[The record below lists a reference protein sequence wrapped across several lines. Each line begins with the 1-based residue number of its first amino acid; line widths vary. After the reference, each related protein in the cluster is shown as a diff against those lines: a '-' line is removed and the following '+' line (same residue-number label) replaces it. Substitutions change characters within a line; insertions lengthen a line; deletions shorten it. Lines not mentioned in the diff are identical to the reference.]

1 MAKVKKIYDTIHGFI
16 PINENIQKI
25 IDTPE
30 FQRLRDLKQLGATN
44 YVFPS
49 ANHTR
54 FEHSIAVSHL
64 GKKMIENIKKNQP
77 YLSISKRDIELIEIA
92 GLIHDIGHGPF
103 SHLWDHY
110 VILKGEKEHEER
122 GCDIF
127 KNMIEKYNLD
137 ISDEEFEIICELINP
152 SKENVNKWYYQIIAN
167 KQCQLDVD
175 KIDYIQRDSFYI
187 GEIGQNNNF
196 KRLITDVRAAVTNK
210 TEVFDGQEE
219 IRQLTWCHKLNYEI
233 FSLFTT
239 RYRLHKSVYTH
250 HAVKSHE
257 YIIIDI
263 LNNLHD
269 LLLKGKVDFIDL
281 TDSVVFCKLCAV
293 KSTST
298 KRLLS
303 RDIPTFIGET
313 IIPKK
318 YENKKFLEET
328 YPKRI
333 ANIIIDKIQIKF
345 SSGNYNPMN
354 EIFYYNSK
362 NSGML
367 GAFFGEKIKPTWCN
381 VEFNETILR
390 CYDNAGKKTTEE
402 SKYIST
408 KDVMTFWDNYLK
420 ELGLK

>member
-1 MAKVKKIYDTIHGFI
+1 MNKTKNIYDIIHGFI
-16 PINENIQKI
+16 PINKNMQKI
-25 IDTPE
+25 IDTSE

-49 ANHTR
+49 ATHTR
-54 FEHSIAVSHL
+54 FEHSIAVSYL
-64 GKKMIENIKKNQP
+64 GKTMIENIKKNQP
-77 YLSISKRDIELIEIA
+77 LLNISQRDIDLIEIA

-103 SHLWDHY
+103 SHLWDNY
-110 VILKGEKEHEER
+110 VISKDEKDHEER

-127 KNMIEKYNLD
+127 KNMIKKYKLG
-137 ISDEEFEIICELINP
+137 IGDEEFEIICELINP
-152 SKENVNKWYYQIIAN
+152 SKKNVNKWYYQIIAN

-196 KRLITDVRAAVTNK
+196 KRLITDVRV
-210 TEVFDGQEE
+210 VFVDGENT
-219 IRQLTWCHKLNYEI
+219 LAWCHKLNYEI

-257 YIIIDI
+257 YIILDI

-269 LLLKGKVDFIDL
+269 LLLKGKVDFIEL
-281 TDSVVFCKLCAV
+281 TDSVVFCKLCKI
-293 KSTST
+293 KSSST
-298 KRLLS
+298 KRLMS
-303 RDIPTFIGET
+303 RDIPSFIGET
-313 IIPKK
+313 IVPKN
-318 YENKKFLEET
+318 YENEKFLKEK

-345 SSGNYNPMN
+345 SSSNYNPMN
-354 EIFYYNSK
+354 EIYYYK
-362 NSGML
+362 DDVV
-367 GAFFGEKIKPTWCN
+367 EKIKPSWCN

-390 CYDNAGKKTTEE
+390 CYDNSGKKNTKET
-402 SKYIST
+402 KHISN
-408 KDVMTFWDNYLK
+408 KEIIAFWDNYLK
-420 ELGLK
+420 ELGLQ

>member
-16 PINENIQKI
+16 SISENMQKI

-49 ANHTR
+49 ATHTR
-54 FEHSIAVSHL
+54 FEHSIAVSYL
-64 GKKMIENIKKNQP
+64 GKTMIENIKKNQP
-77 YLSISKRDIELIEIA
+77 ELNISQREIELIEIA

-110 VILKGEKEHEER
+110 IISKGEKEHEER

-127 KNMIEKYNLD
+127 KNMIKKYKFD
-137 ISDEEFEIICELINP
+137 INDEEFETICEIINP

-187 GEIGQNNNF
+187 GEIGQNSNF
-196 KRLITDVRAAVTNK
+196 SRLLTDVRVVITNAGEI
-210 TEVFDGQEE
+210 TEGEE
-219 IRQLTWCHKLNYEI
+219 EKYELAWCDKLNYEI

-263 LNNLHD
+263 LKSFHD
-269 LLLKGKVDFIDL
+269 LLLKGKIDFIDL

-298 KRLLS
+298 KRLMS
-303 RDIPTFIGET
+303 RDIPTFIGEVVV
-313 IIPKK
+313 PKN
-318 YENKKFLEET
+318 YENKKLMPWVF
-328 YPKRI
+328 PKI
-333 ANIIIDKIQIKF
+333 IGNIIIDKIQIKF

-354 EIFYYNSK
+354 EIFYYNSSK
-362 NSGML
+362 SCDHGIKM
-367 GAFFGEKIKPTWCN
+367 KPTWCN

-390 CYDNAGKKTTEE
+390 CYNNSGKKNTGE
-402 SKYIST
+402 T
-408 KDVMTFWDNYLK
+408 KHITNDEVIVFWNNYLK
-420 ELGLK
+420 ELDL

>member
-1 MAKVKKIYDTIHGFI
+1 MDKVKKIYDTIHGFI
-16 PINENIQKI
+16 PISKNIQKI

-49 ANHTR
+49 ATHTR
-54 FEHSIAVSHL
+54 FEHSIAVSYL
-64 GKKMIENIKKNQP
+64 GKTMIENIKNNQP
-77 YLSISKRDIELIEIA
+77 KLNISQRDIELIEIA

-110 VILKGEKEHEER
+110 VIFKDEKEHEER

-127 KNMIEKYNLD
+127 KNMIKKYKLD
-137 ISDEEFEIICELINP
+137 IGDEEFEQICEIINP
-152 SKENVNKWYYQIIAN
+152 SIKNKNRWYYQIIAN

-187 GEIGQNNNF
+187 GEIGQNSNF
-196 KRLITDVRAAVTNK
+196 KRLITDVRVVETKENTFELA
-210 TEVFDGQEE
+210 
-219 IRQLTWCHKLNYEI
+219 WCHKLNYEI

-239 RYRLHKSVYTH
+239 RYRLHKSIYTH

-263 LNNLHD
+263 LKNLYD
-269 LLLKGKVDFIDL
+269 LLLKGKIDFIDL
-281 TDSVVFCKLCAV
+281 TDSVVFCKLCAI
-293 KSTST
+293 KSRASL
-298 KRLLS
+298 RLMS
-303 RDIPTFIGET
+303 RDIPSFIGE
-313 IIPKK
+313 ISIPKNF
-318 YENKKFLEET
+318 ENKKLLKET

-345 SSGNYNPMN
+345 SSSNYNPMN
-354 EIFYYNSK
+354 EIYYYNYSESCNHGK
-362 NSGML
+362 KM
-367 GAFFGEKIKPTWCN
+367 KPTWCN

-390 CYDNAGKKTTEE
+390 CYNNSGKKDTEE
-402 SKYIST
+402 T
-408 KDVMTFWDNYLK
+408 KHVSNDEVIEFWNNYLK
-420 ELGLK
+420 ELKLK

>member
-1 MAKVKKIYDTIHGFI
+1 MSKVKKIYDTIHGFI
-16 PINENIQKI
+16 PISENIQKI

-49 ANHTR
+49 ATHTR
-54 FEHSIAVSHL
+54 FEHSIAVSYL
-64 GKKMIENIKKNQP
+64 GKTMIENIKKNQP
-77 YLSISKRDIELIEIA
+77 ELNISQREIELIEIA

-110 VILKGEKEHEER
+110 VIFTDEKEHEER
-122 GCDIF
+122 GCEIF
-127 KNMIEKYNLD
+127 KNMIKKYNFG
-137 ISDEEFEIICELINP
+137 INNYEFETICEIINP
-152 SKENVNKWYYQIIAN
+152 SKKNVNKWYYQIIAN

-196 KRLITDVRAAVTNK
+196 KRLITDVRVVITNK
-210 TEVFDGQEE
+210 DDTSDEEE
-219 IRQLTWCHKLNYEI
+219 IHQLAWCDKLNYEI

-293 KSTST
+293 KSTAM
-298 KRLLS
+298 KRLS
-303 RDIPTFIGET
+303 CRDIPSFIGEI
-313 IIPKK
+313 IIPKNYK
-318 YENKKFLEET
+318 NEKFLKEI

-354 EIFYYNSK
+354 EIFYYDSSK
-362 NSGML
+362 SYGKKM
-367 GAFFGEKIKPTWCN
+367 KPTWCN

-390 CYDNAGKKTTEE
+390 CYNNAGRKKTRET
-402 SKYIST
+402 KHISNENVV
-408 KDVMTFWDNYLK
+408 KFWDNYLK

>member
-1 MAKVKKIYDTIHGFI
+1 MEKVKKIYDTIHGFI
-16 PINENIQKI
+16 PINKNMQKI

-49 ANHTR
+49 ATHTR
-54 FEHSIAVSHL
+54 FEHSIAVSYL
-64 GKKMIENIKKNQP
+64 GKTMIENIKKNQP
-77 YLSISKRDIELIEIA
+77 ELNISEREIELIEIA

-110 VILKGEKEHEER
+110 IISKGEKEHEER

-127 KNMIEKYNLD
+127 KNMIKKYNLD
-137 ISDEEFEIICELINP
+137 ISDKEFETICEIINP
-152 SKENVNKWYYQIIAN
+152 SKKNVNKWYYQIIAN

-187 GEIGQNNNF
+187 GEIGQNSNF
-196 KRLITDVRAAVTNK
+196 KRLITDVRVVITN
-210 TEVFDGQEE
+210 FDEKMNDGEE
-219 IRQLTWCHKLNYEI
+219 IYQLAWCNKLNYEI

-257 YIIIDI
+257 YIIVDI

-269 LLLKGKVDFIDL
+269 LLLKGKIKFIDL

-293 KSTST
+293 KSSAT

-313 IIPKK
+313 VIPKTFK
-318 YENKKFLEET
+318 NTTFLKET

-345 SSGNYNPMN
+345 SSSNYNPMN
-354 EIFYYNSK
+354 EIFYYNSHT
-362 NSGML
+362 NSQGKKM
-367 GAFFGEKIKPTWCN
+367 KPTWCN
-381 VEFNETILR
+381 IEFNETLLR
-390 CYDNAGKKTTEE
+390 CYNNSGKKDTEE
-402 SKYIST
+402 TKHISNEEVI
-408 KDVMTFWDNYLK
+408 DFWNNYLK
-420 ELGLK
+420 ELKLK

>member
-1 MAKVKKIYDTIHGFI
+1 MSKVKKIYDTIHGFI
-16 PINENIQKI
+16 PISENIQKI

-49 ANHTR
+49 ATHTR
-54 FEHSIAVSHL
+54 FEHSIAVSYL
-64 GKKMIENIKKNQP
+64 GKTMIENIKKNQP
-77 YLSISKRDIELIEIA
+77 ELNISQREIDLIEIA

-110 VILKGEKEHEER
+110 VIFTDEKEHEER
-122 GCDIF
+122 GCEIF
-127 KNMIEKYNLD
+127 KNMIKKYNFG
-137 ISDEEFEIICELINP
+137 ISSYEFETICEIINP
-152 SKENVNKWYYQIIAN
+152 SKKNVNKWYYQIIAN

-187 GEIGQNNNF
+187 GEIGQNSNF
-196 KRLITDVRAAVTNK
+196 KRLITDVKVVETKEK
-210 TEVFDGQEE
+210 THE
-219 IRQLTWCHKLNYEI
+219 LAWCYKLNYEI

-269 LLLKGKVDFIDL
+269 LLLKKKIDFIDL

-293 KSTST
+293 KSSAT
-298 KRLLS
+298 KRLTL
-303 RDIPTFIGET
+303 RDIPSFIGE
-313 IIPKK
+313 IVIPKNYK
-318 YENKKFLEET
+318 NKKFLKET

-345 SSGNYNPMN
+345 SSSNYNPMN
-354 EIFYYNSK
+354 EIYYYNDGEPTYKISK
-362 NSGML
+362 L
-367 GAFFGEKIKPTWCN
+367 KPTWCN
-381 VEFNETILR
+381 VEFNEIILR
-390 CYDNAGKKTTEE
+390 CYDNAGKKNTGET
-402 SKYIST
+402 KYVSNDEVIE
-408 KDVMTFWDNYLK
+408 FWNKYLK
-420 ELGLK
+420 ELRLK

>member
-16 PINENIQKI
+16 PISENIQKI

-49 ANHTR
+49 ATHTR
-54 FEHSIAVSHL
+54 FEHSIAVSYL
-64 GKKMIENIKKNQP
+64 GKTMIENIKKNQP
-77 YLSISKRDIELIEIA
+77 ELNISQRDIDLIEIA

-103 SHLWDHY
+103 SHLWDNY
-110 VILKGEKEHEER
+110 IISKEEKDHEER
-122 GCDIF
+122 GCEIF
-127 KNMIEKYNLD
+127 KNMIKKYKLG
-137 ISDEEFEIICELINP
+137 ISEEEFGTICEIINP
-152 SKENVNKWYYQIIAN
+152 SKKNVNKWYYQIIAN

-196 KRLITDVRAAVTNK
+196 KRLITDVRVVETKEK
-210 TEVFDGQEE
+210 THE
-219 IRQLTWCHKLNYEI
+219 LAWCYKLNYEI

-281 TDSVVFCKLCAV
+281 TDSVVFCKLCAI
-293 KSTST
+293 KSSAT
-298 KRLLS
+298 KRLMS
-303 RDIPTFIGET
+303 RDIPSFIGE
-313 IIPKK
+313 IVIPKN
-318 YENKKFLEET
+318 YENKNFLKEPF
-328 YPKRI
+328 PKRI

-345 SSGNYNPMN
+345 SSSNYNPMN
-354 EIFYYNSK
+354 KIYYYNCCK
-362 NSGML
+362 V
-367 GAFFGEKIKPTWCN
+367 EKIKPTWCN

-390 CYDNAGKKTTEE
+390 CYNNAGKKNTEE
-402 SKYIST
+402 TKHISN
-408 KDVMTFWDNYLK
+408 DEIIAFWDNYLK
-420 ELGLK
+420 ELGLQ

>member
-1 MAKVKKIYDTIHGFI
+1 MDKVKKIYDTIHGFI
-16 PINENIQKI
+16 PISKNIQKI

-49 ANHTR
+49 ATHTR
-54 FEHSIAVSHL
+54 FEHSIAVSYL
-64 GKKMIENIKKNQP
+64 GKTMIENIKKNQP
-77 YLSISKRDIELIEIA
+77 ELNISQRDIELIEIA

-110 VILKGEKEHEER
+110 VIFKDEKEHEER

-127 KNMIEKYNLD
+127 KNMIKKYKLD
-137 ISDEEFEIICELINP
+137 IGDEEFEQICEIMNP
-152 SKENVNKWYYQIIAN
+152 SIKNKNIWYYQIIAN

-187 GEIGQNNNF
+187 GEIGQNSNF
-196 KRLITDVRAAVTNK
+196 KRLITDVRVVETKEK
-210 TEVFDGQEE
+210 TRE
-219 IRQLTWCHKLNYEI
+219 LAWCYKLNYEI

-263 LNNLHD
+263 LKNLYD
-269 LLLKGKVDFIDL
+269 LLLKGKINFIDL
-281 TDSVVFCKLCAV
+281 TDSVVFCKLCSI
-293 KSTST
+293 KSKASL
-298 KRLLS
+298 RLMS
-303 RDIPTFIGET
+303 RDIPSFIGEI
-313 IIPKK
+313 IIPKDF
-318 YENKKFLEET
+318 ENKKLLKET

-345 SSGNYNPMN
+345 SSSNYNPMN
-354 EIFYYNSK
+354 EIYYYNSSK
-362 NSGML
+362 SRDR
-367 GAFFGEKIKPTWCN
+367 GEKIKPTWCN

-390 CYDNAGKKTTEE
+390 CYNNSGKNDTEE
-402 SKYIST
+402 T
-408 KDVMTFWDNYLK
+408 KQVSNNEVIDFWNNYLK
-420 ELGLK
+420 ELKLK

>member
-1 MAKVKKIYDTIHGFI
+1 MDKVKKIYDTIHGFI
-16 PINENIQKI
+16 PISKNIQKI

-49 ANHTR
+49 ATHTR
-54 FEHSIAVSHL
+54 FEHSIAVSYL
-64 GKKMIENIKKNQP
+64 GKTMIENIKKNQP
-77 YLSISKRDIELIEIA
+77 ELNISQRDIELIEIA

-110 VILKGEKEHEER
+110 VIFKDEKEHEER

-127 KNMIEKYNLD
+127 KNMIKKYKLD
-137 ISDEEFEIICELINP
+137 IGDEEFEQICEIINP
-152 SKENVNKWYYQIIAN
+152 SIKNKNRWYYQIIAN

-187 GEIGQNNNF
+187 GEIGQNSNF
-196 KRLITDVRAAVTNK
+196 KRLITDVRVVETKENTFELA
-210 TEVFDGQEE
+210 
-219 IRQLTWCHKLNYEI
+219 WCHKLNYEI

-239 RYRLHKSVYTH
+239 RYRLHKSIYTH

-263 LNNLHD
+263 LKNLYD
-269 LLLKGKVDFIDL
+269 LLLKGKINFIDL
-281 TDSVVFCKLCAV
+281 TDSVVFCKLCSI
-293 KSTST
+293 KSKASL
-298 KRLLS
+298 RLMS
-303 RDIPTFIGET
+303 RDIPSFIGE
-313 IIPKK
+313 ISVPKNF
-318 YENKKFLEET
+318 ENKTFLKET

-345 SSGNYNPMN
+345 SSSNYNPMN
-354 EIFYYNSK
+354 EIYYYNSSK
-362 NSGML
+362 SRDR
-367 GAFFGEKIKPTWCN
+367 GEKIKPTWCN

-390 CYDNAGKKTTEE
+390 CYNNSGKNDTEE
-402 SKYIST
+402 T
-408 KDVMTFWDNYLK
+408 KHVSNNEVIDFWNNYLK
-420 ELGLK
+420 ELKLK

>member
-1 MAKVKKIYDTIHGFI
+1 MDKVKKIYDTIHGFI
-16 PINENIQKI
+16 PISKNIQKI

-49 ANHTR
+49 ATHTR
-54 FEHSIAVSHL
+54 FEHSIAVSYL
-64 GKKMIENIKKNQP
+64 GKTMIENIKKNQP
-77 YLSISKRDIELIEIA
+77 ELNISQRDIELIEIA

-110 VILKGEKEHEER
+110 VIFKDEKEHEER

-127 KNMIEKYNLD
+127 KNMIKKYKLD
-137 ISDEEFEIICELINP
+137 IGDEEFEQICEIMNP
-152 SKENVNKWYYQIIAN
+152 SIKNKNIWYYQIIAN

-187 GEIGQNNNF
+187 GEIGQNSNF
-196 KRLITDVRAAVTNK
+196 KRLITDVRVVETKENTFELA
-210 TEVFDGQEE
+210 
-219 IRQLTWCHKLNYEI
+219 WCHKLNYEI

-239 RYRLHKSVYTH
+239 RYRLHKSIYTH

-263 LNNLHD
+263 LKNLYD
-269 LLLKGKVDFIDL
+269 LLLKGKIDFIDL
-281 TDSVVFCKLCAV
+281 TDSVVFCKLCSI
-293 KSTST
+293 KSKASL
-298 KRLLS
+298 RLMS
-303 RDIPTFIGET
+303 RDIPSFIGEI
-313 IIPKK
+313 IIPKDF
-318 YENKKFLEET
+318 ENKKLLKET

-345 SSGNYNPMN
+345 SSSNYNPMN
-354 EIFYYNSK
+354 EIYYYNSSK
-362 NSGML
+362 SRDR
-367 GAFFGEKIKPTWCN
+367 GEKIKPTWCN

-390 CYDNAGKKTTEE
+390 CYNNSGKNDTEE
-402 SKYIST
+402 T
-408 KDVMTFWDNYLK
+408 KHVSNNEVIDFWNNYLK
-420 ELGLK
+420 ELKLK